1 MSVPP
6 SQMQTPPSN
15 YPGYSSPEP
24 ESAGFGE
31 YLGILRRR
39 RKLLLMVGLP
49 IIAIGATLAL
59 ALPDVYR
66 SEGQIEIEG
75 AQAVKQNP
83 NSLTQDPEESPYAD
97 QYVRSLSTAVLS
109 DRTLAKLLSEHKL
122 YDGQADDPAGAL
134 QDLRSDIKVDIVT
147 VPILDPNTGR
157 ERDVVTAFS
166 VAYDNKDPQRAQQG
180 AEWLVNAFLAENRND
195 RQRQAGGRAKF
206 FAGEAERMRTY
217 VAQLEGK
224 LSDFKQKNAGKL
236 PELNEMNLNVMDRT
250 ESDIQNVESQMQA
263 LRRERVFLVSQ
274 LAQARSASPEAGN
287 LRALED
293 EYARKSVQ
301 YDQSHPDLIMLRRQI
316 DQLKAGGSGAGLS
329 LKAQLQGQRSI
340 LAEARQRYSEDH
352 PDVQRIQRNIQSL
365 EARIASGETS
375 DVSTAAD
382 SPMAMQLQTQL
393 NATDT
398 QLAALQARAMELR
411 TKLTGLEGR
420 IVAAPEVERDYQAVT
435 RDLAGAR
442 AKYDELLKRQM
453 DAEVSEAAIAGGTAD
468 KFQVKSSPKI
478 PDEPA
483 KPQRIAIM
491 IIAVVLAAI
500 ASLTA
505 VILAQLFD
513 ATVRGAR
520 DIQDI
525 LGVAPLTAVPVIK
538 HAGVKKHKRGGPAY
552 AASAAAAV
560 AILTLAVIVRFVA

>member
-1 MSVPP
+1 
-6 SQMQTPPSN
+6 MQTSAAPST
-15 YPGYSSPEP
+15 GHEP
-24 ESAGFGE
+24 DSAGVGD
-31 YLGILRRR
+31 YLSILRKR

-66 SEGQIEIEG
+66 SSGQIELEG
-75 AQAVKQNP
+75 AQNLKQNP
-83 NSLTQDPEESPYAD
+83 NALGQDPDESPYAD
-97 QYVRSLSTAVLS
+97 QYVRSLSTVVLS
-109 DRTLAKLLSEHKL
+109 DRNLAKLLAEQQL
-122 YDGQADDPAGAL
+122 YDGQAGDPAGAL
-134 QDLRSDIKVDIVT
+134 EDLRGDIKVDIVT

-166 VAYDNKDPQRAQQG
+166 VAYDNKDPERAQQG
-180 AEWLVNAFLAENRND
+180 AEWLVNAFLQENRND

-206 FAGEAERMRTY
+206 FAGEAERIRTH
-217 VAQLEGK
+217 VSGLETK
-224 LSDFKQKNAGKL
+224 LAEFKQKNAGKL

-250 ESDIQNVESQMQA
+250 EGDIRDVETQMQA

-274 LAQARSASPEAGN
+274 LQQARAANPEAAN
-287 LRALED
+287 LRALEE
-293 EYARKSVQ
+293 EYSRKSVQ

-316 DQLKAGGSGAGLS
+316 DQLKAGGPAAGAS
-329 LKAQLQGQRSI
+329 LQAQLQTQRSI

-352 PDVQRIQRNIQSL
+352 PDVQRINRNIQSL
-365 EARIASGETS
+365 EARIASGES
-375 DVSTAAD
+375 ANISVSAD
-382 SPMAMQLQTQL
+382 SPMAVQLQTQL

-398 QLAALQARAMELR
+398 QLAALQARAMDLR
-411 TKLTGLEGR
+411 TKLSGLEGR
-420 IVAAPEVERDYQAVT
+420 IGAAPEVEREYQAVT
-435 RDLAGAR
+435 RDLASAR

-468 KFQVKSSPKI
+468 KFRVKSSPKT

-483 KPQRIAIM
+483 KPKRAAIA

-500 ASLTA
+500 AALTS
-505 VILAQLFD
+505 VIMAQLFD

-520 DIQDI
+520 DIEDI

-538 HAGVKKHKRGGPAY
+538 RASGGRKSSAPAY
-552 AASAAAAV
+552 AATAAAV
-560 AILTLAVIVRFVA
+560 IAVMVFAVAVRLIA

>member
-1 MSVPP
+1 
-6 SQMQTPPSN
+6 MQTPPP
-15 YPGYSSPEP
+15 YPGLEP
-24 ESAGFGE
+24 ESSGIGD
-31 YLGILRRR
+31 YLGALRRR

-49 IIAIGATLAL
+49 ILAIGATLAL

-83 NSLTQDPEESPYAD
+83 NALAQDPEESPYAD
-97 QYVRSLSTAVLS
+97 QYVRSLSTVVLS
-109 DRTLAKLLSEHKL
+109 DRNLAKLLAEHKL
-122 YDGQADDPAGAL
+122 YDDQADDPAGAL
-134 QDLRSDIKVDIVT
+134 QELRGDIKVDIVT

-166 VAYDNKDPQRAQQG
+166 VAYDNKQPQRAQEG

-206 FAGEAERMRTY
+206 FAGEAERMRTH
-217 VAQLEGK
+217 VGQLEAR
-224 LSDFKQKNAGKL
+224 LAEFKQKNSGKL

-250 ESDIQNVESQMQA
+250 ENDINNVESQMQA

-329 LKAQLQGQRSI
+329 LKAQLQTQRSI

-365 EARIASGETS
+365 EARIASGETA

-398 QLAALQARAMELR
+398 QLAALQARAMDLR
-411 TKLTGLEGR
+411 TKLSGLEGR
-420 IVAAPEVERDYQAVT
+420 IVAAPEVEREYQAVT

-453 DAEVSEAAIAGGTAD
+453 DTAD

-478 PDEPA
+478 PDDPA

-491 IIAVVLAAI
+491 IIAAVLATI
-500 ASLTA
+500 ASITT

-513 ATVRGAR
+513 STVRSAR

-525 LGVAPLTAVPVIK
+525 LGVAPLASVPVIK
-538 HAGVKKHKRGGPAY
+538 RPGAKKRKGGTPAY
-552 AASAAAAV
+552 AATAV
-560 AILTLAVIVRFVA
+560 AAIAIMIFAVVVRFVA

>member
-1 MSVPP
+1 
-6 SQMQTPPSN
+6 MQTPTVPTAGS
-15 YPGYSSPEP
+15 EP
-24 ESAGFGE
+24 DSAGFGD
-31 YLGILRRR
+31 YLAILRKR

-49 IIAIGATLAL
+49 ILAL
-59 ALPDVYR
+59 GVALAIALPDVYR
-66 SEGQIEIEG
+66 SSGQIEIEG
-75 AQAVKQNP
+75 AQALKQNP
-83 NSLTQDPEESPYAD
+83 NALAQDPEESPYAD
-97 QYVRSLSTAVLS
+97 QYVRSLSTVVLS
-109 DRTLAKLLSEHKL
+109 DRNLSRLLAEHQL
-122 YDGQADDPAGAL
+122 YEDQAEDPAGAL
-134 QDLRSDIKVDIVT
+134 DKLQGDIKVDIVT

-166 VAYDNKDPQRAQQG
+166 VAYDNRDPERAQQG
-180 AEWLVNAFLAENRND
+180 AEWLVNAFLEENRND
-195 RQRQAGGRAKF
+195 RQRQAAGKAKF
-206 FAGEAERMRTY
+206 FAREAERMRTH
-217 VAQLEGK
+217 VASLETK
-224 LSDFKQKNAGKL
+224 LAEFKQKNLGKL

-250 ESDIQNVESQMQA
+250 ESEIQEVETQMQA
-263 LRRERVFLVSQ
+263 LRRERVFLVAQ
-274 LAQARSASPEAGN
+274 LQQARAAGPETAN

-316 DQLKAGGSGAGLS
+316 DQLRAGGSASGQS
-329 LKAQLQGQRSI
+329 LQAQLQTQRSI

-352 PDVQRIQRNIQSL
+352 PDVKRIMRNIESL
-365 EARIASGETS
+365 QARIASGETADRS
-375 DVSTAAD
+375 VSAD
-382 SPMAMQLQTQL
+382 SPMAVQLQTQM

-411 TKLTGLEGR
+411 TKLSSLEGR
-420 IVAAPEVERDYQAVT
+420 IGAAPEVERDYQAVT
-435 RDLAGAR
+435 RDLASAR

-468 KFQVKSSPKI
+468 KFQVKSRPKT

-483 KPQRIAIM
+483 KPARLAIA
-491 IIAVVLAAI
+491 IIAVVLGTI

-538 HAGVKKHKRGGPAY
+538 RSSTGRKTAAPTY
-552 AASAAAAV
+552 AAAAAAAV
-560 AILTLAVIVRFVA
+560 AVVVCAVVVRFIA

>member
-1 MSVPP
+1 MQTSPP
-6 SQMQTPPSN
+6 S
-15 YPGYSSPEP
+15 YPGYEP
-24 ESAGFGE
+24 ESSGIGD
-31 YLGILRRR
+31 YLGALRRR
-39 RKLLLMVGLP
+39 RKLLLMVALP

-59 ALPDVYR
+59 ALPDKYR

-75 AQAVKQNP
+75 AQAVKSNP
-83 NSLTQDPEESPYAD
+83 NALAQDPEESPYAD
-97 QYVRSLSTAVLS
+97 QYVRSLSTVVLS
-109 DRTLAKLLSEHKL
+109 DRNLAKLLAEHKL
-122 YDGQADDPAGAL
+122 YDEQAEDPSGAL
-134 QDLRSDIKVDIVT
+134 DKLRDDIKVDIVT

-166 VAYDNKDPQRAQQG
+166 VAYDNRRPERAQQG
-180 AEWLVNAFLAENRND
+180 AEWLVNAFLEENRND

-206 FAGEAERMRTY
+206 FAREAERVRTH
-217 VAQLEGK
+217 VAGLENK
-224 LSDFKQKNAGKL
+224 LAEFKQKNAGKL

-250 ESDIQNVESQMQA
+250 EGDIQNVESQMQA

-274 LAQARSASPEAGN
+274 LAQARAANPDSANLSSLEA
-287 LRALED
+287 
-293 EYARKSVQ
+293 EYARKSIQ

-316 DQLKAGGSGAGLS
+316 DQLKAGGGPGGGLS
-329 LKAQLQGQRSI
+329 LKSQLQTQRSI

-365 EARIASGETS
+365 EARIASGETA
-375 DVSTAAD
+375 DVSTSGD
-382 SPMAMQLQTQL
+382 SPVAVQLTTQL

-420 IVAAPEVERDYQAVT
+420 IVAAPEVERDYQDVT
-435 RDLAGAR
+435 RDLASAR

-483 KPQRIAIM
+483 KPARIAIM
-491 IIAVVLAAI
+491 IIAIVLAAI
-500 ASLTA
+500 ASITS

-513 ATVRGAR
+513 TTIRSAR
-520 DIQDI
+520 DVQDI
-525 LGVAPLTAVPVIK
+525 LGVAPLTTVPVIK
-538 HAGVKKHKRGGPAY
+538 HAGAKKHKGGTPAY
-552 AASAAAAV
+552 AATAAAAV
-560 AILTLAVIVRFVA
+560 AIIAFAVIVRFVA

>member
-1 MSVPP
+1 MSVTP
-6 SQMQTPPSN
+6 SHLQTPPSS
-15 YPGYSSPEP
+15 YPGYPGPEP
-24 ESAGFGE
+24 QSAGFGD

-49 IIAIGATLAL
+49 IVAIGAALAL

-75 AQAVKQNP
+75 AQAVRQNP
-83 NSLTQDPEESPYAD
+83 NALAQDPEESPYAD
-97 QYVRSLSTAVLS
+97 QYVRSLSTVVLS
-109 DRTLAKLLSEHKL
+109 DRTLAKLLAEHQL
-122 YDGQADDPAGAL
+122 YDDQAEDPAGAIKT
-134 QDLRSDIKVDIVT
+134 LRGDIKVDIVT

-166 VAYDNKDPQRAQQG
+166 VAYDNKEPQRAQQG
-180 AEWLVNAFLAENRND
+180 AQWLVNAFLEQNRND
-195 RQRQAGGRAKF
+195 RQQQAGGRAKF
-206 FAGEAERMRTY
+206 FASEAERVRTH
-217 VAQLEGK
+217 VAGLEAK

-250 ESDIQNVESQMQA
+250 ENEIQNVESQMQA

-274 LAQARSASPEAGN
+274 LAQARAASPDGAN
-287 LRALED
+287 LSALEAD
-293 EYARKSVQ
+293 YARRSVQ

-316 DQLKAGGSGAGLS
+316 DQLKAGGSGAGQS
-329 LKAQLQGQRSI
+329 LQAQLQTQRSI
-340 LAEARQRYSEDH
+340 LAETRQRYSEDH
-352 PDVQRIQRNIQSL
+352 PDVQRIQRTIQSL
-365 EARIASGETS
+365 EARIASGETA
-375 DVSTAAD
+375 DAPVAD

-398 QLAALQARAMELR
+398 QLAALQARAMDLR
-411 TKLTGLEGR
+411 TKLSGLEGR

-435 RDLAGAR
+435 RDLASAR

-468 KFQVKSSPKI
+468 KFQVKSSPKM
-478 PDEPA
+478 PEEPA
-483 KPQRIAIM
+483 KPARIAIA
-491 IIAVVLAAI
+491 IIALVLATI
-500 ASLTA
+500 ASLTS
-505 VILAQLFD
+505 VILAQLLD

-538 HAGVKKHKRGGPAY
+538 HAHGKKHKGGAPAY
-552 AASAAAAV
+552 AATAAAAV
-560 AILTLAVIVRFVA
+560 AIIAFAVIVRFVA